1 MGAMV
6 DPLALDATHTV
17 PAGAGAGVTLRFIGS
32 GDAFGSGGRLQTC
45 FCVDAP
51 GLRFLIDCGCSSL
64 IGLAAQGI
72 DPDSIDTIVLTHFH
86 GDHCGGVA
94 FLLFHAMAV
103 SRRTRA
109 LTIAGPAGV
118 QAHVGRLM
126 EVLFPGSAGLKPRF
140 ELRFV
145 DVVPGSDAVLGA
157 LRMRNWPALH
167 TAETQPTIV
176 RVQIA
181 GRSIVYTGDTA
192 WTVAIAEACEGADL
206 LITECYYYDTPSRW
220 HLDHATIAT
229 HKASL
234 GARRIVL
241 THPSPAVLERAATL
255 SETLAH
261 DGLVLTV

>member
-6 DPLALDATHTV
+6 DPHAPEATH
-17 PAGAGAGVTLRFIGS
+17 AAAADANAGVTLRFIGS

-72 DPDSIDTIVLTHFH
+72 DPDSVDAIVLTHFH

-109 LTIAGPAGV
+109 LTIVGPTGV

-126 EVLFPGSAGLKPRF
+126 EVLFPGSAGLRPRF
-140 ELRFV
+140 ELRYV
-145 DVVPGSDAVLGA
+145 EVVPGSEAELGA
-157 LRMRNWPALH
+157 LRVRSWPALH

-176 RVQIA
+176 RVQTA

-192 WTVAIAEACEGADL
+192 WTPAIAEACEGADL
-206 LITECYYYDTPSRW
+206 LITECYYYDTTSRW
-220 HLDHATIAT
+220 HLDHATIAAR
-229 HKASL
+229 KASL
-234 GARRIVL
+234 RARRIVL
-241 THPSPAVLERAATL
+241 THPSPAVLERAALL

-261 DGLVLTV
+261 DGLVLTL